1 MADLV
6 PRYARYCPTAIGD
19 AVQAVIDMHNF
30 SLEALKRGQDADG
43 VAFQTAKACIFGLV
57 DLCSAAYSKTMSS
70 PGARDI
76 CSAVFRNVLTFFVL
90 SFEGK
95 DIFQIVDKSD
105 LKVQDPDEIFPQ
117 LMQKLSDGNSLPLIK
132 LSQFRVLALLKV
144 FFNFPKKSIA
154 TCFGFFNSSSTEDV
168 SMGRYLITHMTEK
181 INDIA
186 AASNEPE
193 VDENSGQT
201 GSNNIEATGKNA
213 EGLNGVQEASNSL
226 TSCLLGMV
234 ML

>member
-1 MADLV
+1 MADLI
-6 PRYARYCPTAIGD
+6 PRYALYCPTAVRD
-19 AVQAVIDMHNF
+19 ALQAVIDMHNF
-30 SLEALKRGQDADG
+30 SVEALKRGQDTDG

-57 DLCSAAYSKTMSS
+57 DLCSAAYSKTTSS

-76 CSAVFRNVLTFFVL
+76 RSAVFRNVLTFFVL

-95 DIFQIVDKSD
+95 NIFQIVEKTD
-105 LKVQDPDEIFPQ
+105 LKVQDPNEIFSQ

-144 FFNFPKKSIA
+144 FYNFPKKSIA

-168 SMGRYLITHMTEK
+168 AMGRYLITNMTEK
-181 INDIA
+181 INDIG

-201 GSNNIEATGKNA
+201 GSNKIEDTGKNV
-213 EGLNGVQEASNSL
+213 ERLNGIQEASDNL

-234 ML
+234 IH